1 MHSRVSWWTDES
13 IMWFARASEASD
25 YHRILVNALER
36 HLHAGDSVIELGC
49 GLGYEA
55 QLLHHDGFDVTAYDR
70 DTRVIEEA
78 GRRSGLGI
86 FRCADA
92 ADVRD
97 KADVLLCISYGH
109 MEKPEDL
116 RKLGTLARKKIV
128 YVISRHSGHGQ
139 DTRPDR
145 TGRIGMI
152 LKESG
157 FPFTSEEL
165 RLDFNQP
172 LVSMEEARKF
182 VRWTYLGSH
191 EDEYMKFVEQSDDVA
206 YPFLFINR
214 KNLVLFDIGVE

>member
-13 IMWFARASEASD
+13 IMWFARASGASD
-25 YHRILVNALER
+25 YHRILVQALER
-36 HLHAGDSVIELGC
+36 HLHSADSVIELGC

-70 DTRVIEEA
+70 EPRVISEA
-78 GRRSGLGI
+78 GRRSGLEI

-97 KADVLLCISYGH
+97 KADVLLCINYGH
-109 MEKPEDL
+109 IESPDDL
-116 RKLGTLARKKIV
+116 RKLGTLARKKIL

-145 TGRIGMI
+145 TGQIGMI

-157 FPFTSEEL
+157 VPFETEEL

-172 LVSMEEARKF
+172 LVSMEEARRF
-182 VRWTYLGSH
+182 IRWTYLGRN
-191 EDEYMKFVEQSDDVA
+191 EDEYMKFVKESDDVT
-206 YPFLFINR
+206 YPFVFINR
-214 KNLVLFDIGVE
+214 KDLVLFDIGG